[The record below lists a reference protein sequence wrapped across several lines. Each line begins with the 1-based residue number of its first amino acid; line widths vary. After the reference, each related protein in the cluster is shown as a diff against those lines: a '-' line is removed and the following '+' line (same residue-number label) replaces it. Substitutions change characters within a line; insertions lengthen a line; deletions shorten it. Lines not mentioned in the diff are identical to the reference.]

1 MTTRWGSPPGE
12 ERDWKTSCR
21 VGRGANASVGASVQH
36 NADAGLPVTGA
47 VLSSNEVS
55 EELDI
60 FVHFREGQGSNRSVF
75 ELATKREAE

>member
-1 MTTRWGSPPGE
+1 M
-12 ERDWKTSCR
+12 
-21 VGRGANASVGASVQH
+21 QH

-47 VLSSNEVS
+47 VLSGNEVS

-60 FVHFREGQGSNRSVF
+60 FVQFREGQGGRRSIS

>member
-1 MTTRWGSPPGE
+1 M
-12 ERDWKTSCR
+12 
-21 VGRGANASVGASVQH
+21 QH